1 MEHGVPE
8 VLRNYFNVLAMIFSI
23 TRASNG
29 IYWKERVRIILNY
42 VHITIFLKQLAD
54 NLNSK
59 G

>member
-54 NLNSK
+54 NSNSK